1 MRRDAMGTRSERRV
15 TPRAAS
21 ILASMALAAGMLAG
35 LAPSAAAAT
44 EVTVQ
49 MSFTEQ
55 EFDPN
60 CSLVVGF
67 CGIGVVLP
75 YGRATETIQFEA
87 GCGGACDLRTISL
100 PEGTLTLEETVPDFS
115 CVGPCDP
122 PGRGHPIKATL
133 SDTVIEGT
141 GIFEGAT
148 GHLDGTV
155 TAAGNASLIK
165 LAGSITLAT

>member
-1 MRRDAMGTRSERRV
+1 MRRDATGTRRERRV

-55 EFDPN
+55 GFDPN
-60 CSLVVGF
+60 CSLVDGF

-75 YGRATETIQFEA
+75 FGPTTETIQFGA
-87 GCGGACDLRTISL
+87 GCGGACDLRTIFL
-100 PEGTLTLEETVPDFS
+100 PEGTLILEETVPDFS
-115 CVGPCDP
+115 CVRSCDE
-122 PGRGHPIKATL
+122 GRGHPIKATL
-133 SDTVIEGT
+133 SDTVIGGT

-155 TAAGNASLIK
+155 ITAGNASLIK
-165 LAGSITLAT
+165 IAGSITLAT